1 MCGWLVSCSCD
12 RVVEAG
18 WGQRENGVVRRLSA
32 LVLALTLIG
41 CGASAAT
48 TRTSDLSPSTTHAR
62 PGLRHVSSTG
72 GSGVSTATA
81 GSVGSP
87 AGPATGKR
95 GAGKIEHVVW
105 IWFENE
111 DQSNI
116 IGNNCCSY
124 LTHLAKRYGSATRY
138 YALGHYSADNYT
150 GATGGIPCCY
160 DDSYRHLSNRSIF
173 RQLPNGQ
180 SRSLEE
186 SMPSPC
192 DTSNSGAYAVRHNP
206 EAYYVRTLGADC
218 AKYDIRYATASI
230 PDLSAKFTFVVPNL
244 CHDAHDC
251 STATADRWLAR
262 EMPLFMHT
270 PQYKSGS
277 TVIFVTFDE
286 GSSNVSEGSTSPPNN
301 HIPMIVVSPRS
312 SGRDR
317 TQWTHYS
324 LLATT
329 EQIFGLPRLGGAAS
343 ATTMCGHVGLTC

>member
-1 MCGWLVSCSCD
+1 M
-12 RVVEAG
+12 
-18 WGQRENGVVRRLSA
+18 VRRLSA
-32 LVLALTLIG
+32 FVLALTLTG
-41 CGASAAT
+41 CGANAAT
-48 TRTSDLSPSTTHAR
+48 TRTSDPSPSTTHAR
-62 PGLRHVSSTG
+62 PGLRHVSSTS
-72 GSGVSTATA
+72 GSGVSTGTA
-81 GSVGSP
+81 GSVVSP

-95 GAGKIEHVVW
+95 RAGKITHVVW

-111 DQSNI
+111 DQTNI
-116 IGNNCCSY
+116 VGNDCCSY
-124 LTHLAKRYGSATRY
+124 LTHLATRYGSATRY
-138 YALGHYSADNYT
+138 YAVGHYSADNYT

-192 DTSNSGAYAVRHNP
+192 DTSNSGLYAVRHNP

-218 AKYDIRYATASI
+218 ANYDIPYATASL

-251 STATADRWLAR
+251 STATADRWLAS
-262 EMPLFMHT
+262 EMPLFMRT

-286 GSSNVSEGSTSPPNN
+286 GSSNVSEGPTSPPNN

-312 SGRDR
+312 SGRDD

-329 EQIFGLPRLGGAAS
+329 EQIFGLPKLGGAAS
-343 ATTMCGHVGLTC
+343 ATTMCGHFDLTC

>member
-1 MCGWLVSCSCD
+1 
-12 RVVEAG
+12 
-18 WGQRENGVVRRLSA
+18 
-32 LVLALTLIG
+32 
-41 CGASAAT
+41 
-48 TRTSDLSPSTTHAR
+48 
-62 PGLRHVSSTG
+62 
-72 GSGVSTATA
+72 
-81 GSVGSP
+81 
-87 AGPATGKR
+87 
-95 GAGKIEHVVW
+95 VVW

-116 IGNNCCSY
+116 IGNNCCGY
-124 LTHLAKRYGSATRY
+124 LTRLAKRYGSATRY

-160 DDSYRHLSNRSIF
+160 DDSYRQLSNGSIF

-192 DTSNSGAYAVRHNP
+192 DTSNSREYAVRHNP
-206 EAYYVRTLGADC
+206 EAYYVRTLGPDC
-218 AKYDIRYATASI
+218 AKYDIPYATASI
-230 PDLSAKFTFVVPNL
+230 PDLSAKFTFVAPNL

-251 STATADRWLAR
+251 STATADRWLAS

-270 PQYKSGS
+270 PQYESGS

-286 GSSNVSEGSTSPPNN
+286 GSSNVSEGPTSPPNN
-301 HIPMIVVSPRS
+301 HIPMIVVSPGS
-312 SGRDR
+312 SGRDG

-329 EQIFGLPRLGGAAS
+329 EQIFGLPKLGGAAS
-343 ATTMCGHVGLTC
+343 ATTMCGHFGLTC